1 MAVSLSDVSG
11 ALRTIIM
18 PYVKDNFPKQTVLL
32 DNIKKDAD
40 IEVFNNSFYAP
51 IRTARHGGVTNL
63 ANGGSKLVSGGATIG
78 SANTGV
84 KILTGTFDIQKLTID
99 ATSATKQ
106 SVTKALSFQAT
117 SLASDFARNVNRQL
131 YGDGFG
137 IVSEVA
143 GSTNGTTITIQNP
156 SASDQDTRLI
166 NAYGTVNGDIN
177 ANKYLTPG
185 MIIGFGSA
193 AADGAGTVA
202 SVSGS
207 TVTFSGFTSAGSAFT
222 ANHPIYILDGD
233 GAGAGTS
240 EITGLRAAL
249 STTTGTN
256 TYAGVARNVIGW
268 TPQTDTAAQSL
279 TLSLM
284 ESLYISAKE
293 IGQMEDKYAIFVNKT
308 LYRKY
313 GDILTSMRRQTNP
326 TDNLLGGWPGLD
338 FQMGAGK
345 VGVFIDYDVP
355 DGEVLILN
363 MDTWV
368 MAQVSDMNWAENP
381 ESGTLLRRADY
392 LTYQASMVWFMNIL
406 CTAPGANARGMQK
419 TY

>member
-11 ALRTIIM
+11 ALRTVIA
-18 PYVKDNFPKQTVLL
+18 PYVKDNFPKKTILL
-32 DNIKKDAD
+32 DQMKKDAD
-40 IEVFNNSFYAP
+40 VEVFNNNFYAP
-51 IRTARHGGVTNL
+51 VRTARHGGVTNL
-63 ANGGSKLVSGGATIG
+63 ANGGSKLVTGGATIG
-78 SANTGV
+78 SANTAV

-106 SVTKALSFQAT
+106 SVTKALSFQAQT
-117 SLASDFARNVNRQL
+117 LASDFARNVNRQL

-143 GSTNGTTITIQNP
+143 GSTNGTTMTIQQP
-156 SASDQDTRLI
+156 SSSDQDTRLL
-166 NAYGTVNGDIN
+166 NAYGSVNGDIA
-177 ANKYLTPG
+177 ANKYLVPG
-185 MIIGFGSA
+185 QVIGFGSA
-193 AADGAGTVA
+193 ASDGVGTIA

-207 TVTFSGFTSAGSAFT
+207 TVTFSGFTSAGSALT
-222 ANHPIYILDGD
+222 ANHPIYIVDGD

-240 EITGLRAAL
+240 EITGVRAAL
-249 STTTGTN
+249 STSTGTS
-256 TYAGVARNVIGW
+256 TYAGIARNVTGW
-268 TPQTDTAAQSL
+268 TPQTDTVSQSL

-293 IGQMEDKYAIFVNKT
+293 IGEMDDKYAIFVNKT

-313 GDILTSMRRQTNP
+313 GDILTSLRRSVNT
-326 TDNLLGGWPGLD
+326 TDLLGGWTGLE
-338 FQMGAGK
+338 FAAGAGN
-345 VGVFIDYDVP
+345 VGVFLDYDVP

-392 LTYQASMVWFMNIL
+392 LTYQATMVWFMNIL
-406 CTAPGANARGMQK
+406 CTAPGANARAMQK

>member
-11 ALRTIIM
+11 ALRTVIA
-18 PYVKDNFPKQTVLL
+18 PYVKDNFPKKTILL
-32 DNIKKDAD
+32 DQMKKDAD
-40 IEVFNNSFYAP
+40 VEVFNNNFYAP
-51 IRTARHGGVTNL
+51 VRTARHGGVTNL
-63 ANGGSKLVSGGATIG
+63 ANGGSKLVTGGATIG
-78 SANTGV
+78 SANTAV

-106 SVTKALSFQAT
+106 SVTKALSFQAQT
-117 SLASDFARNVNRQL
+117 LASDFARNVNRQL
-131 YGDGFG
+131 YGDGYG

-143 GSTNGTTITIQNP
+143 GSTNGTTMTIQQP
-156 SASDQDTRLI
+156 SSSDQDTRLL
-166 NAYGTVNGDIN
+166 NAYGSVNGDI
-177 ANKYLTPG
+177 APQKYLVPG
-185 MIIGFGSA
+185 QVIGFGSA
-193 AADGAGTVA
+193 ASDGVGTIA

-207 TVTFSGFTSAGSAFT
+207 TVTFSGFTSAGSALT
-222 ANHPIYILDGD
+222 ANHPIYIVDGD

-240 EITGLRAAL
+240 EITGVRAAL
-249 STTTGTN
+249 STSTGTS
-256 TYAGVARNVIGW
+256 TYAGIARNVTGW
-268 TPQTDTAAQSL
+268 TPQTDTVSQSL

-293 IGQMEDKYAIFVNKT
+293 IGEMDDKYAIFVNKT

-313 GDILTSMRRQTNP
+313 GDILTSLRRSVNT
-326 TDNLLGGWPGLD
+326 TDLLGGWTGLE
-338 FQMGAGK
+338 FAAGAGN
-345 VGVFIDYDVP
+345 VGVFLDYDVP

-392 LTYQASMVWFMNIL
+392 LTYQATMVWFMNIL
-406 CTAPGANARGMQK
+406 CTAPGANARAMQK